1 MVIIVPE
8 VVLPSCQGRPDGKEL
23 RAPERNLHPLSSLL
37 LLFVVSSTARPGPCP
52 CLSLVLQSA
61 FCTLPSALCIPR
73 ARVRACGA
81 MLASCLPPSPAC
93 EKATLVRIEVDLC
106 PRQNDLRSLD
116 CQSVSRALA
125 PCHRL
130 AWLRYC
136 TVPYCL
142 GTVGKEGDSHSP
154 GGRGRARLL
163 PYTYQAGCCRERDA
177 QYVVQQHATGLAY
190 CVIVGFDR
198 GAPV

>member
-1 MVIIVPE
+1 LVIIVPE
-8 VVLPSCQGRPDGKEL
+8 VVLHSCQGRPDGKEL

-37 LLFVVSSTARPGPCP
+37 SLFVVSSTARPGPCP

-61 FCTLPSALCIPR
+61 FCTLPSALCPLHS
-73 ARVRACGA
+73 ALCTLHSACARACVRCHA
-81 MLASCLPPSPAC
+81 CLLLTAPAC

-130 AWLRYC
+130 AWLRY
-136 TVPYCL
+136 
-142 GTVGKEGDSHSP
+142 SSF
-154 GGRGRARLL
+154 LL
-163 PYTYQAGCCRERDA
+163 PRYG
-177 QYVVQQHATGLAY
+177 G
-190 CVIVGFDR
+190 
-198 GAPV
+198 